1 MFIQKG
7 RRESMKT
14 GNGRESMKILDN
26 TIPYTIF
33 YEDLTLFGLEGG
45 HTMPPCWFVCYE
57 SLFLCAVTLKLSR
70 LRVLAQTHEDP

>member
-1 MFIQKG
+1 
-7 RRESMKT
+7 MKT

-45 HTMPPCWFVCYE
+45 QIMPPCWFVCYE